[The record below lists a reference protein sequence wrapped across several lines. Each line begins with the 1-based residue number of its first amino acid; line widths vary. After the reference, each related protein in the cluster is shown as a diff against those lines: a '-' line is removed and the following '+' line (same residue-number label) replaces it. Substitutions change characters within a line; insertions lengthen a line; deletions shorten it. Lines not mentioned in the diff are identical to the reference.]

1 MDNASET
8 EYKMFFELNGSWPE
22 LKAKLTGPDA
32 DRVGGCLQAYIN
44 AYYEMINAEDAFE
57 KLNADWGEACVPNT
71 DTVRTYAY
79 WDQRGLLNDEMRRTM
94 IHSAV
99 LFDELQALVDE

>member
-1 MDNASET
+1 MDT
-8 EYKMFFELNGSWPE
+8 EYQMFFELNGAWPE
-22 LKAKLTGPDA
+22 LKAKLAGPDA

-44 AYYEMINAEDAFE
+44 AYYEQFNTEEAFE

-79 WDQRGLLNDEMRRTM
+79 WDRYGWLKDEIRRTM
-94 IHSAV
+94 IHTAV
-99 LFDELQALVDE
+99 LFDELQVLVAE

>member
-1 MDNASET
+1 MEKDTTT
-8 EYKMFFELNGSWPE
+8 EYKMFFELNGAWPE
-22 LKAKLTGPDA
+22 LKTKLAGPDA

-44 AYYEMINAEDAFE
+44 AYYEMINTEAAFE

-79 WDQRGLLNDEMRRTM
+79 WDQYGLLNDEMRRTM
-94 IHSAV
+94 IHTEV
-99 LFDELQALVDE
+99 LFDELKALVAE